1 LGSSYRPPAHAQVL
15 IAHYAAHKEWRHLSQ
30 CYAHLAAITDK
41 LVAAELTQVR
51 SGQRRKS
58 EMARC

>member
-1 LGSSYRPPAHAQVL
+1 VL

-51 SGQRRKS
+51 S
-58 EMARC
+58 E